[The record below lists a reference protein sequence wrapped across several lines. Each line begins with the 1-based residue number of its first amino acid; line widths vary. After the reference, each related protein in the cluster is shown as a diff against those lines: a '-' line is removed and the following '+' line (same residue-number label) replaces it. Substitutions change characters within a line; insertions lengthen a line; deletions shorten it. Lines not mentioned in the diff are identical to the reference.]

1 MSSRTGRSGTKTYYK
16 TFTYYLPAPP
26 SRKSGYRER
35 ELDKILQGYLE
46 SGFELHSLNTE
57 SISHETGGMYVLA
70 VFKTRSKKVADLD
83 RDQDLQEKYKLSHTH
98 SSPDIVLDEEE
109 DA

>member
-1 MSSRTGRSGTKTYYK
+1 MSSRTVKSGKKTFYK

-35 ELDKILQGYLE
+35 ELDKILQGFMD

-70 VFKTRSKKVADLD
+70 IFKTSSKKVSDLD
-83 RDQDLQEKYKLSHTH
+83 LNQDLQERFKLSHTH